1 MKKVLKKTLSL
12 LLALGILST
21 TVACSGNNGTDQTNT
36 NDSKPAASEEGS
48 SKITLA
54 LWDQSVGETDPS
66 AKLLPEVVAEWNKD
80 HPNVQ
85 VERSGSNGEQYKTK
99 IKTALAAND
108 APDVFYGMGGGS
120 FMQPYIK
127 AGNVLVLDDYISDE
141 TKEKMLPG
149 MLQGCMVDG
158 KIYTLPCYTH
168 IAGLYVNKALFEQAG
183 AKIPTNYE
191 ELVDAVN
198 KLKAANITP
207 VILGEKDRWPGM
219 YWFDIFA
226 MRQAGNEACIE
237 AFKNPSKFNSPD
249 FIEAAKKLQDLAKAG
264 MFNSSMFSTS
274 YDDMLASFNDAR
286 CAMMFQANWV
296 NNGIEADNAKTKG
309 NVEVVTFPVFKD
321 GKGKATEF
329 FGGGQDGFY
338 VSSNTKSKKDAVEF
352 LTYLSEELGTRGYL
366 VGAGLPC
373 WKTDGLD
380 TSSLSSLDK
389 ADAEMLK
396 SATSFITWW
405 DNILPA
411 DAAETHKDLIAE
423 LLAVKITPEDF
434 CKQMSQVKPTE
445 LIF

>member
-1 MKKVLKKTLSL
+1 MKNVLKSTVSL
-12 LLALGILST
+12 LLALGILT
-21 TVACSGNNGTDQTNT
+21 TTAACSGNGGAKQTNT
-36 NDSKPAASEEGS
+36 SDSKAAVSEA
-48 SKITLA
+48 SKEKISLQ

-66 AKLLPEVVAEWNKD
+66 AKLLPEVVKQWNTD
-80 HPNVQ
+80 HPNIQ
-85 VERSGSNGEQYKTK
+85 VERNGSNGEQYKTK
-99 IKTALAAND
+99 IKTALAANE

-127 AGNVLVLDDYISDE
+127 GGNVLALDQFVSDE
-141 TKEKMLPG
+141 TKAKMLPG
-149 MLQGCMVDG
+149 MLKGCMVDG

-168 IAGLYVNKALFEQAG
+168 IASLYVNKSLFEKAG
-183 AKIPTNYE
+183 AKIPTSYE
-191 ELVDAVN
+191 ELLDAVT
-198 KLKAANITP
+198 KMKAANITP
-207 VILGEKDRWPGM
+207 VVLGEKDRWPGM

-226 MRQAGNEACIE
+226 MRQAGYDACIA
-237 AFKNPSKFNSPD
+237 AFKDPSKFNSPD
-249 FIEAAKKLQDLAKAG
+249 FIEAAKKLQNLAKAG

-286 CAMMFQANWV
+286 CAMLFQANWV
-296 NNGIEADNAKTKG
+296 NAGIEADTAKTKG
-309 NVEVVTFPVFKD
+309 NVDVIAFPVFKD
-321 GKGKATEF
+321 GKGKATDF

-338 VSSNTKSKKDAVEF
+338 VSNSTKNKKEAVEF
-352 LTYLSEELGTRGYL
+352 LTYLSEELGTKGYL

-380 TSSLSSLDK
+380 TSKLSSLDK
-389 ADAEMLK
+389 ADATMLN

-423 LLAVKITPEDF
+423 LLASKITPEDF

-445 LIF
+445 LVF